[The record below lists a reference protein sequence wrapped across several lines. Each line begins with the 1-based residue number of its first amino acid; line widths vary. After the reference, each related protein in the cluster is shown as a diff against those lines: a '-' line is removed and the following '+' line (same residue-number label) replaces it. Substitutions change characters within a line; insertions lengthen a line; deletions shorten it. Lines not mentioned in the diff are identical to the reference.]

1 MSSAS
6 AASRNGG
13 TGGQNKTFRNKKK
26 MDEVKEII
34 QNKPDL
40 EISRVLEYFDNDVGK
55 CIDAFV
61 TGECWRAQQ
70 FA

>member
-1 MSSAS
+1 MSSATS
-6 AASRNGG
+6 TRNGG
-13 TGGQNKTFRNKKK
+13 GSGNGGQNKTFRNKKK
-26 MDEVKEII
+26 IDEVKEII

-61 TGECWRAQQ
+61 TGK
-70 FA
+70 